1 MVGRLLR
8 VTGMVLVIA
17 VAFVI
22 PVLATS
28 TPAAADTVVNGC
40 TIVANPTPMNFTN
53 CPNANFAG
61 ADLASLNLSYANL
74 TGAQFVF
81 PFSLPPESA
90 NLSSANLSYANLAGA
105 QFVGC
110 AHPGVCVS
118 ASVQGA
124 NLTNANLSFTT
135 LAECVFFQFFACGAV
150 DLTDAV
156 MPGANLSFADV
167 QDGIMVSA
175 DLAGANLTGTN
186 LGGAALG
193 FADLSGTNL
202 TDANLIATVQPIGL
216 LMYASLNGAN
226 VTGTLLVPSDQSVT
240 ATSRAGA
247 LASWSTPP
255 AIPGAAPG
263 SCTPAS
269 GSTFPVGTTT
279 VTCRVVDHFGEIA
292 TGTFT
297 VTVRG
302 AAEQL
307 ASLLVTVTNIGP
319 GTSLAD
325 KVQAAQA
332 AVAAGLP
339 AQAIADLNALINEV
353 QAQAGKKLTPTQATA
368 IVAASTRVINVLS
381 T

>member
-1 MVGRLLR
+1 
-8 VTGMVLVIA
+8 
-17 VAFVI
+17 
-22 PVLATS
+22 LATTS
-28 TPAAADTVVNGC
+28 TPASADTVVDGC
-40 TIVANPTPMNFTN
+40 TIVSNPTPTNFTN
-53 CPNANFAG
+53 CPNANLAG

-74 TGAQFVF
+74 AGAQFVF
-81 PFSLPPESA
+81 PFLFPPESA
-90 NLSSANLSYANLAGA
+90 NLSFANLSYANLAGA
-105 QFVGC
+105 QFVNC
-110 AHPGVCVS
+110 AHPGVCLS
-118 ASVQGA
+118 ASMQGT
-124 NLTNANLSFTT
+124 NLTKANLSFTT
-135 LAECVFFQFFACGAV
+135 LAECVFLQFFACGAV

-156 MPGANLSFADV
+156 MPGANLSFANV

-202 TDANLIATVQPIGL
+202 TDANLTSTVQPIGL
-216 LMYASLNGAN
+216 TMYASLNGAN

-240 ATSRAGA
+240 ATSQGGA
-247 LASWSTPP
+247 VATWSTP
-255 AIPGAAPG
+255 AGIPGATPG
-263 SCTPAS
+263 SCKPPS

-279 VTCRVVDHFGEIA
+279 VTCQVVDHFGEIA

-297 VTVRG
+297 VTVQG
-302 AAEQL
+302 APEQL

-325 KVQAAQA
+325 KVLAAQA

-353 QAQAGKKLTPTQATA
+353 RAQAGKKLTPTQATA
-368 IVAASTRVINVLS
+368 IVAAATHVINVLS

>member
-1 MVGRLLR
+1 M
-8 VTGMVLVIA
+8 
-17 VAFVI
+17 
-22 PVLATS
+22 
-28 TPAAADTVVNGC
+28 
-40 TIVANPTPMNFTN
+40 
-53 CPNANFAG
+53 
-61 ADLASLNLSYANL
+61 
-74 TGAQFVF
+74 
-81 PFSLPPESA
+81 
-90 NLSSANLSYANLAGA
+90 
-105 QFVGC
+105 
-110 AHPGVCVS
+110 
-118 ASVQGA
+118 
-124 NLTNANLSFTT
+124 
-135 LAECVFFQFFACGAV
+135 
-150 DLTDAV
+150 
-156 MPGANLSFADV
+156 MPGANLSFANV

-240 ATSRAGA
+240 ATSQAGA

-263 SCTPAS
+263 SCTTAS

-279 VTCRVVDHFGEIA
+279 VTCQVVDHFGEIA

-297 VTVRG
+297 VTVRS

-339 AQAIADLNALINEV
+339 AQAIADLNALIHEV

-368 IVAASTRVINVLS
+368 IVAASTSVINVLS